1 LQGHAGVHRGS
12 FGFPEVLPLQK
23 ELSLL
28 EELISLMLVLGPNTW
43 VPLLGEKV
51 LHGLPE
57 MVSPG

>member
-1 LQGHAGVHRGS
+1 VHRGS